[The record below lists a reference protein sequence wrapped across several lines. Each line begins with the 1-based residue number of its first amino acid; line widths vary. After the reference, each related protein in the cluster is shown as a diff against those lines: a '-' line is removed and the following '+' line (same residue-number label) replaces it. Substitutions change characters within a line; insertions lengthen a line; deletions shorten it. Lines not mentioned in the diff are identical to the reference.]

1 MNEKGFEY
9 YQMRRHDMYVE
20 SRRGLAEANE
30 TERNLCGQL
39 MLLATVLLG
48 ITGAYIGG
56 ADQDNLSNYQWGLV
70 MIVSI
75 GLILAIMSGIK
86 YYFEITKMEI
96 KWGLKDKETA
106 DVLDKLSLE
115 QDQNKIDEMITKA
128 NKIQKSKGIS
138 TNLLWL
144 RTQILFL
151 SCSAVGFLAL
161 LIQSFK
167 F

>member
-9 YQMRRHDMYVE
+9 YQNRRHDMYVE
-20 SRRGLAEANE
+20 SRRNLAEANE

-48 ITGAYIGG
+48 IIGAYIGG
-56 ADQDNLSNYQWGLV
+56 ADKDNLSNYQWAIL
-70 MIVSI
+70 MIISI
-75 GLILAIMSGIK
+75 SLILAIASGIK

-96 KWGLKDKETA
+96 KWGMKDKETA
-106 DVLDKLSLE
+106 DVLDKMSVELD
-115 QDQNKIDEMITKA
+115 QDKKNEMIEEA
-128 NKIQKSKGIS
+128 NEIQKSKGDS

-151 SCSAVGFLAL
+151 GCAAGGFLAL